1 MSSDCNNRNPLQRSG
16 VNQYQR
22 VLNALL
28 PSHVQVDERDD
39 ADLILFAK
47 NYAKQLKYFTTS
59 NVADGDWSPLMSMDI
74 SVTLASLV
82 KLDSKGCF
90 SYVKDIFDKI
100 QSTDSSQVGD
110 LKNQFKV
117 LFDFT
122 FSITALLDEYYK
134 AIPVNFEFKEI
145 LGNAIHSNLPEY
157 YDRLKKYYDEAIIQ
171 TILDPTSTFVVE
183 PAPVEIVLSQNF
195 DPTVLSAQWTDISI
209 PTFSPTFNG
218 STIAL
223 KIKNTSTHN
232 LFTGIFDQYLKTL
245 ASIVDTAAAYLKQT
259 LTSFPTHSPH
269 YALFLTFIKLF
280 KFAQNHLNT
289 FTTRH
294 LDLYYKDILRLRNND
309 AEPDRVHLTFELAKP
324 VENALVKKDTVFKA
338 GKDIDG
344 EEIFYAATEEVV
356 LNKGT
361 VKSLKNILAQKVA
374 SDSTRQIFAGTV
386 ANSEDGL
393 GAKLESVDKSW
404 KTFGSN
410 DRQFATVGFAMS
422 SHYLYL
428 TEGTRTITFTFF
440 APAGEQILFE
450 ESDINQLFTLQLTG
464 EKAWVDVPIQLT
476 DVIIDASKE
485 FFKITVTL
493 DGGVSSIVPYS
504 EKIHKL
510 NLKTSLPVAKF
521 VVNEA
526 KAKETVW
533 DFGFEKVGID
543 VAVSGM
549 KDLAIQNDAGTL
561 SPSKPFEL
569 FGASPHLGSSFI
581 VGNKELFMKTLQPQ
595 GTVNATL
602 SLTWDDYSD
611 LISKISAYDNPH
623 KVNAFHL
630 VDSIWKQTAQGLTL
644 FEDHEIFFS
653 GLQLAQ
659 TAASSLAQTSSIQ
672 RAAVQKNVSMDFE
685 SSLFE
690 ASNVSDLGLAES
702 LTLGLSAELA
712 SFKVLSATS
721 LLNVSLPK
729 LDVTTD
735 FTDNQN
741 YDVKSVWG
749 FLKLDL
755 AGKEFGHSTYAEDVA
770 NAAKS
775 ATITSTTDSSGKT
788 TTTIS
793 MTPVPEPY
801 TPKVKEISLS
811 YTASTLIDF
820 ATDEEAVYL
829 HLTPFGYKD
838 VSVDI
843 HRMMLPDFANE
854 GELFIG
860 VENFVTDQT
869 LSLLF
874 QVAEG
879 SADPLTTKQEM
890 IWYFLGAGNEWI
902 EFEKEDIADATNDL
916 TQSGIIR
923 FSLSGTAVLENTLMT
938 DQLHWLRGVV
948 VQKTNAVCKLI
959 DVVAQAI
966 QAQFYDYKN
975 LGSYFKAI
983 LPASTISKAVISDSA
998 IKKITQAYA
1007 SFGGRQKETD
1017 DHFYVRVSERLRH
1030 KNRGISM
1037 WDYERLVLEAFPTIY
1052 KVKCINHTQII
1063 EKTIGG
1069 TAVYIDN
1076 ELKPGSVVV
1085 VTIPDLQNKNAFDPL
1100 RPYTSLG
1107 VLTTIRQ
1114 YLYQLI
1120 SPHVNLDVRNPRFE
1134 EIQLEFSI
1142 KYLVDENEFYTKQ
1155 LKEELEQF
1163 MAPWAYDLESDIEF
1177 GGKISKSVLINFIE
1191 ERSYVDYLSC
1201 VKMYQIVEGI
1211 KSSDLEEAQA
1221 TSARSVFVSVKS
1233 DDATN
1238 AHAITFI
1245 TTTECVC

>member
-1 MSSDCNNRNPLQRSG
+1 
-16 VNQYQR
+16 
-22 VLNALL
+22 
-28 PSHVQVDERDD
+28 
-39 ADLILFAK
+39 
-47 NYAKQLKYFTTS
+47 
-59 NVADGDWSPLMSMDI
+59 
-74 SVTLASLV
+74 
-82 KLDSKGCF
+82 
-90 SYVKDIFDKI
+90 
-100 QSTDSSQVGD
+100 
-110 LKNQFKV
+110 
-117 LFDFT
+117 
-122 FSITALLDEYYK
+122 
-134 AIPVNFEFKEI
+134 
-145 LGNAIHSNLPEY
+145 
-157 YDRLKKYYDEAIIQ
+157 
-171 TILDPTSTFVVE
+171 
-183 PAPVEIVLSQNF
+183 
-195 DPTVLSAQWTDISI
+195 
-209 PTFSPTFNG
+209 
-218 STIAL
+218 
-223 KIKNTSTHN
+223 
-232 LFTGIFDQYLKTL
+232 
-245 ASIVDTAAAYLKQT
+245 
-259 LTSFPTHSPH
+259 
-269 YALFLTFIKLF
+269 LF
-280 KFAQNHLNT
+280 KFAQDHLNT

-294 LDLYYKDILRLRNND
+294 LDLYYKEILQLKNKD

-324 VENALVKKDTVFKA
+324 VQNALIKKDTVFKA

-344 EEIFYAATEEVV
+344 GEIFYAATQEVV
-356 LNKGT
+356 LNRGVVKG
-361 VKSLKNILAQKVA
+361 LKNILAYKDA
-374 SDSTRQIFAGTV
+374 SDGSQQIFAGTV

-404 KTFGSN
+404 RTFGSN
-410 DRQFATVGFAMS
+410 DRQFAAVGFALS

-428 TEGTRTITFTFF
+428 TEGIRTISFTFF
-440 APAGEQILFE
+440 APAGELILFQ

-464 EKAWVDVPIQLT
+464 EKDWVDVLIQPT
-476 DVIIDASKE
+476 DVRIDASKE
-485 FFKITVTL
+485 FFKIIAKL

-504 EKIHKL
+504 EKLHKL

-533 DFGFEKVGID
+533 EFGFEKVGIE

-581 VGNKELFMKTLQPQ
+581 VGNKELFMKTLQPA

-611 LISKISAYDNPH
+611 LTSKISPYDNPY

-630 VDSIWKQTAQGLTL
+630 VDSVWKPTAQSLKL
-644 FEDHEIFFS
+644 FDDQGAFFS
-653 GLQLAQ
+653 VLPFAE
-659 TAASSLAQTSSIQ
+659 TAAISLAQTSSIQ
-672 RAAVQKNVSMDFE
+672 PVVQENISLAFE
-685 SSLFE
+685 SSLLE
-690 ASNVSDLGLAES
+690 ASIIPEPALADS
-702 LTLGLSAELA
+702 LTLGVFTELA
-712 SFKVLSATS
+712 PLKVLSATS
-721 LLNVSLPK
+721 LLDVSLPK

-755 AGKEFGHSTYAEDVA
+755 AGKEFGHSTYAQDVA

-775 ATITSTTDSSGKT
+775 AVITSTTDSDGKT

-801 TPKVKEISLS
+801 TPKVKAITLS
-811 YTASTLIDF
+811 YTASTIIDF
-820 ATDEEAVYL
+820 ATDEEAEYL

-838 VSVDI
+838 VSVDT
-843 HRMMLPDFANE
+843 HRTMLPDFANE

-860 VENFVTDQT
+860 IEDFVTDQT
-869 LSLLF
+869 LSVLF

-890 IWYFLGAGNEWI
+890 TWYFLGASNEWI
-902 EFEKEDIADATNDL
+902 EFEKEDIADGTNDL

-923 FSLSGTAVLENTLMT
+923 FGISGKAVLENTLMT

-959 DVVAQAI
+959 DVAAQAI

-975 LGSYFKAI
+975 LGAYFKAI
-983 LPASTISKAVISDSA
+983 LPANAISKALISDSA

-1007 SFGGRQKETD
+1007 SFGGRRKETD

-1030 KNRGISM
+1030 KNRGIGM
-1037 WDYERLVLEAFPTIY
+1037 WDYERLVLEAFPSIY

-1063 EKTIGG
+1063 EKTTGG
-1069 TAVYIDN
+1069 KTIYTDN

-1114 YLYQLI
+1114 YLYQHI

-1163 MAPWAYDLESDIEF
+1163 MAPWAYDPESDIEF
-1177 GGKISKSVLINFIE
+1177 GGKISKSLLINFIE

-1233 DDATN
+1233 DDPTN

>member
-28 PSHVQVDERDD
+28 PNHVQVDERDYG
-39 ADLILFAK
+39 DLILFAK
-47 NYAKQLKYFTTS
+47 EYAKQLKYFDAT
-59 NVADGDWSPLMSMDI
+59 NVPAGDWSALMTLDI

-82 KLDSKGCF
+82 KLNSKGCF
-90 SYVKDIFDKI
+90 GYVKDIFDKI
-100 QSTDSSQVGD
+100 ESTDLSQVAD
-110 LKNQFKV
+110 LKGLFKV

-122 FSITALLDEYYK
+122 FSITGSVNAYYK
-134 AIPVNFEFKEI
+134 AIPNDFEFKEI

-157 YDRLKKYYDEAIIQ
+157 YDRLKKYYDEAVIQ
-171 TILDPTSTFVVE
+171 SLLDPTSTFVVE
-183 PAPVEIVLSQNF
+183 PAPIEVVLAQDF
-195 DPTVLSAQWTDISI
+195 DPTALSAQWTDSST
-209 PTFSPTFNG
+209 PVFTPTFNG
-218 STIAL
+218 STIAI

-232 LFTGIFDQYLKTL
+232 LFTGVFDQYLKTL
-245 ASIVDTAAAYLKQT
+245 ASIVVIAEEYLQRT
-259 LTSFPTHSPH
+259 LSSFPTHSPH

-280 KFAQNHLNT
+280 RFAQEHLNT

-294 LDLYYKDILRLRNND
+294 LDLYYKEILQLKNKD
-309 AEPDRVHLTFELAKP
+309 AEPDSVHLTFELAKP
-324 VENALVKKDTVFKA
+324 VENALIKKDTVFKA

-344 EEIFYAATEEVV
+344 EEIFYAAVEEVV
-356 LNKGT
+356 LNKGA
-361 VKSLKNILAQKVA
+361 VIHLRNILAERDTSVN
-374 SDSTRQIFAGTV
+374 TRQIFASSV

-404 KTFGSN
+404 KTFGSS
-410 DRQFATVGFAMS
+410 DRQFATVGFALS

-440 APAGEQILFE
+440 AAAGEVILFE
-450 ESDINQLFTLQLTG
+450 QSDINQLLTLQLTG
-464 EKAWVDVPIQLT
+464 EKDWVDVPIQPAH
-476 DVIIDASKE
+476 VVIDASKE
-485 FFKITVTL
+485 SFRITVTL
-493 DGGVSSIVPYS
+493 DGGVSAIIPYS
-504 EKIHKL
+504 EKIHKR
-510 NLKTSLPVAKF
+510 NFKTTLPVAKF
-521 VVNEA
+521 VVNNA
-526 KAKETVW
+526 KAKDAVW
-533 DFGFEKVGID
+533 DFRFEKVGID

-569 FGASPHLGSSFI
+569 FGASPHLGSSFT
-581 VGNKELFMKTLQPQ
+581 VGNKELFMKTLQPA
-595 GTVNATL
+595 GSVKVVL
-602 SLTWDDYSD
+602 SLTWDDYGD
-611 LISKISAYDNPH
+611 LTKKISPYANPH
-623 KVNAFHL
+623 KVNAFYL
-630 VDSIWKQTAQGLTL
+630 EDSVWKPTTQGLKL
-644 FEDHEIFFS
+644 FSDRDAFFYILS
-653 GLQLAQ
+653 LAE
-659 TAASSLAQTSSIQ
+659 TTGMSFAQTSSDAMAFDGGLVETSTLTETSTVELPPTEPLI
-672 RAAVQKNVSMDFE
+672 
-685 SSLFE
+685 
-690 ASNVSDLGLAES
+690 LGGGV
-702 LTLGLSAELA
+702 TELA
-712 SFKVLSATS
+712 SYKVLNVTS
-721 LLNVSLPK
+721 LVEVNLPK
-729 LDVTTD
+729 LDVQTD

-749 FLKLDL
+749 FLKLNL
-755 AGKEFGHSTYAEDVA
+755 AGKEFGHSTYAQDVA

-775 ATITSTTDSSGKT
+775 ATITSTTNTTTNT
-788 TTTIS
+788 TTTNIS
-793 MTPVPEPY
+793 MTAVPEPY
-801 TPKVKEISLS
+801 TPKVKEISLA
-811 YTASTLIDF
+811 YTASTVIDF
-820 ATDEEAVYL
+820 ADDEEAVYL

-838 VSVDI
+838 VSPDE
-843 HRMMLPDFANE
+843 HRTMLPDFANE

-860 VENFVTDQT
+860 IEKFVTDQT
-869 LSLLF
+869 LSILF

-890 IWYFLGAGNEWI
+890 SWYFLGAGNEWI
-902 EFEKEDIADATNDL
+902 EFEKEDLADGTNDL

-923 FSLSGTAVLENTLMT
+923 FSLTGKAVVENTLMT

-948 VQKTNAVCKLI
+948 RQKTNAVCKLI

-966 QAQFYDYKN
+966 KVQFYDYKEQ
-975 LGSYFKAI
+975 GSYFKAI
-983 LPASTISKAVISDSA
+983 LPASTISKALIGDSA

-1007 SFGGRQKETD
+1007 SFGGRTKETD
-1017 DHFYVRVSERLRH
+1017 SHFYVRVSERLRH
-1030 KNRGISM
+1030 KDRGISM
-1037 WDYERLVLEAFPTIY
+1037 WDYERLVLEAFPAIY

-1063 EKTIGG
+1063 EKTKAGK
-1069 TAVYIDN
+1069 AVYIDN

-1114 YLYQLI
+1114 FLYQHI

-1134 EIQLEFSI
+1134 EIQLAFSI

-1163 MAPWAYDLESDIEF
+1163 MAPWAYDPESDIEF

-1191 ERSYVDYLSC
+1191 ERSYVDFLSC
-1201 VKMYQIVEGI
+1201 VKMYQIVEGVR
-1211 KSSDLEEAQA
+1211 SSDLEEAQA

-1238 AHAITFI
+1238 GHDIKFI
-1245 TTTECVC
+1245 TTTECVCDE